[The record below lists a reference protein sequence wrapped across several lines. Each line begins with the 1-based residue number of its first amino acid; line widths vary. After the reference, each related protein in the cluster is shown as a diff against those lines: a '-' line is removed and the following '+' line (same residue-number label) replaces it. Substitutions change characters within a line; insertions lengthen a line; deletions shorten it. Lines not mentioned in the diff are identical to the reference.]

1 MGVDQALS
9 LLLRG
14 AEQVHSLHELRE
26 RLAAC
31 RPLRV
36 KFGVD
41 PTSPDLHLGHS
52 VPLFKLRQFQD
63 LGHQAV
69 LVIGDFTAQIGDPT
83 GRNAARP
90 EVSEEEV
97 RRNAATYRD
106 QAFRI
111 LDPERVEIVWNAS
124 WFGKMSSREL
134 LLLQRRATATQIL
147 QRRDF
152 QQRWEKG
159 EPIGLHELLYPL
171 LQGWD
176 SVMVRADVE
185 IGGSDQLFNMLIGRD
200 LQEQVEQPPQVVLT
214 LPLLEGIDGENKM
227 SKSLGNAIGVSEP
240 PDAIFGKT
248 MSISDELMAK
258 WYPIFLD
265 APLAPELHPMEAKK
279 ALAER
284 LVARFHGEEAAKK
297 ARKAFER
304 VFSQREVP
312 EEVPEFA
319 LPGHEIPIL
328 EALLLIGAVPSK
340 SEARRLLTQGA
351 VLVDGLRITDP
362 RAIVSLGAHPL
373 LRCGRR
379 FFARLKPERG

>member
-1 MGVDQALS
+1 MAVDEALE

-14 AEQVHSLHELRE
+14 TEQVHSAQELRE
-26 RLAAC
+26 RLAAS

-63 LGHQAV
+63 LGHRAV

-90 EVSEEEV
+90 EISPEEV
-97 RRNAATYRD
+97 RRNAATYQE

-111 LDPERVEIVWNAS
+111 LDPDRTEIVWNAS
-124 WFGKMSSREL
+124 WFERMSSREL
-134 LLLQRRATATQIL
+134 LLLERRATATQIL

-200 LQEQVEQPPQVVLT
+200 LQEQMKQPPQIVVT
-214 LPLLEGIDGENKM
+214 LPLLEGVDGENKM
-227 SKSLGNAIGVSEP
+227 SKSLGNAIGVAESPEE
-240 PDAIFGKT
+240 IFGKT
-248 MSISDELMAK
+248 MSISDELMSR
-258 WYPIFLD
+258 WYPIFLG
-265 APLAPELHPMEAKK
+265 APLSSEAHPMEAKK
-279 ALAER
+279 GLAER
-284 LVARFHGEEAAKK
+284 LVARFHGAEA
-297 ARKAFER
+297 ARKARTGFDR

-312 EEVPEFA
+312 EEIPEFA
-319 LPGHEIPIL
+319 LPGHEQPIL
-328 EALLLIGAVPSK
+328 EALLLVGAVPSK
-340 SEARRLLTQGA
+340 SEAKRLVIQGA
-351 VLVDGLRITDP
+351 VLIDGVRVTDP
-362 RAIVSLGAHPL
+362 RSTVSLSGHPL
-373 LRCGRR
+373 LRCGKR

>member
-1 MGVDQALS
+1 MMVEEALA
-9 LLLRG
+9 LLLHG
-14 AEQVHSLHELRE
+14 TEQVHSLHELRE
-26 RLAAC
+26 RLAAY

-63 LGHQAV
+63 LGHLAV

-83 GRNAARP
+83 GRNTARP
-90 EVSEEEV
+90 EISTEEI
-97 RRNAATYRD
+97 RRNAATYRE

-111 LDPERVEIVWNAS
+111 LDPDRTEIVWNAS
-124 WFGKMSSREL
+124 WFERMTARDL

-152 QQRWEKG
+152 QQRWEAG

-185 IGGSDQLFNMLIGRD
+185 IGGSDQLFNMLVGRD
-200 LQEQVEQPPQVVLT
+200 LQEQVKQPPQVVLT
-214 LPLLEGIDGENKM
+214 LPLLEGVDGEQKM
-227 SKSLGNAIGVSEP
+227 SKSLGNAIGVAES
-240 PDAIFGKT
+240 PDEIFGKT
-248 MSISDELMAK
+248 MSISDDLMAR
-258 WYPIFLD
+258 WYPIFLGT
-265 APLAPELHPMEAKK
+265 PLSPDLHPMEAKK
-279 ALAER
+279 ELAER

-297 ARKAFER
+297 ARTSFER
-304 VFSQREVP
+304 VFSQRELP
-312 EEVPEFA
+312 EEPPEFA
-319 LPGHEIPIL
+319 LPGHELPIL
-328 EALLLIGAVPSK
+328 EILLLIGAAPSK
-340 SEARRLLTQGA
+340 SEGKRLVTQGA
-351 VLVDGLRITDP
+351 VLLDGLRITDP
-362 RAIVSLGAHPL
+362 RSTVNFAAHPL

-379 FFARLKPERG
+379 FFARLKPERP

>member
-1 MGVDQALS
+1 MVVEEALA

-14 AEQVHSLHELRE
+14 TEQVYSAHELRE
-26 RLAAC
+26 RLGAS

-90 EVSEEEV
+90 EASAEEV
-97 RRNAATYRD
+97 RRNAATYRE

-111 LDPERVEIVWNAS
+111 LDPDRVEIVWNS
-124 WFGKMSSREL
+124 TWFEKMTSREM

-159 EPIGLHELLYPL
+159 EPIGLHELFYPL

-200 LQEQVEQPPQVVLT
+200 LQEQVKQPPQVVLT
-214 LPLLEGIDGENKM
+214 LPLLEGVDGENKM
-227 SKSLGNAIGVSEP
+227 SKSLGNAIGVAEGP
-240 PDAIFGKT
+240 EEIFGKT
-248 MSISDELMAK
+248 MSISDELMGK
-258 WYPIFLD
+258 WYPILLGNLVPPD
-265 APLAPELHPMEAKK
+265 AHPMEAKK
-279 ALAER
+279 KLAEW
-284 LVARFHGEEAAKK
+284 LVARFHGEEKAEK
-297 ARKAFER
+297 ARMTFER
-304 VFSQREVP
+304 VFSHREVP
-312 EEVPEFA
+312 EEIPEFD
-319 LPGHEIPIL
+319 LPGQEMPIL
-328 EALLLIGAVPSK
+328 EILLSIGAVPSK
-340 SEARRLLTQGA
+340 SEGRRLVTQGA

-362 RAIVSLGAHPL
+362 RSTVRFTAHPL

-379 FFARLKPERG
+379 FFARLKPEGL

>member
-1 MGVDQALS
+1 MAVDEALEV
-9 LLLRG
+9 LLRG
-14 AEQVHSLHELRE
+14 TEQVHSIHELRE
-26 RLAAC
+26 RLAAS

-90 EVSEEEV
+90 EVSMEEV
-97 RRNAATYRD
+97 RRNAATYRE

-111 LDPERVEIVWNAS
+111 LDPNRVEILWNAS
-124 WFGKMSSREL
+124 WFEPMTSREM

-152 QQRWEKG
+152 QQRWENG

-185 IGGSDQLFNMLIGRD
+185 IGGSDQLFNMLMGRD
-200 LQEQVEQPPQVVLT
+200 LQEQVKQPPQVVLT
-214 LPLLEGIDGENKM
+214 LPLLEGTDGENKM
-227 SKSLGNAIGVSEP
+227 SKSLGNAIGVAES
-240 PDAIFGKT
+240 PDEIFGKT
-248 MSISDELMAK
+248 MSISDELMGK
-258 WYPIFLD
+258 WYPIFLG
-265 APLAPELHPMEAKK
+265 APLPHNAHPMEAKK

-284 LVARFHGEEAAKK
+284 LVARFHGEEK
-297 ARKAFER
+297 AQKAQKSFER
-304 VFSQREVP
+304 VFSHREVP
-312 EEVPEFA
+312 EEISEFD
-319 LPGHEIPIL
+319 LPGREMPIL
-328 EALLLIGAVPSK
+328 EILLSIGAAPSK
-340 SEARRLLTQGA
+340 SEARRLVTQGA
-351 VLVDGLRITDP
+351 VLIDGMRVTDP
-362 RAIVSLGAHPL
+362 RSTVRLADQPL

-379 FFARLKPERG
+379 FFARLTPKQD

>member
-1 MGVDQALS
+1 MAVEEALA
-9 LLLRG
+9 LLLSG
-14 AEQVHSLHELRE
+14 TEQVHSPQELRA
-26 RLAAC
+26 RLAAS

-41 PTSPDLHLGHS
+41 PTSPDLHLGHA

-63 LGHQAV
+63 LGHLAV

-83 GRNAARP
+83 GRKAVRP
-90 EVSEEEV
+90 ELSAEEV
-97 RRNAATYRD
+97 RRHAATYRE

-111 LDPERVEIVWNAS
+111 LDPDRVEIVWNAD
-124 WFGKMSSREL
+124 WFEKMTSRDL
-134 LLLQRRATATQIL
+134 LLLERRVTATRIL

-176 SVMVRADVE
+176 SVMVHADVE

-200 LQEQVEQPPQVVLT
+200 LQEQMNQPPQVVLT
-214 LPLLEGIDGENKM
+214 LPLLEGLDGENKM
-227 SKSLGNAIGVSEP
+227 SKSLGNAIGVAEP
-240 PDAIFGKT
+240 PEEIFGKT
-248 MSISDELMAK
+248 MRISDALMAR
-258 WYPIFLD
+258 WYPILLGR
-265 APLAPELHPMEAKK
+265 PLSPDVHPMEAKK
-279 ALAER
+279 ALAEW
-284 LVARFHGEEAAKK
+284 LVARFHGTEAAQS
-297 ARKAFER
+297 ARKGFER

-319 LPGHEIPIL
+319 LPGHQMPIVEI
-328 EALLLIGAVPSK
+328 LLLIGAAPSR
-340 SEARRLLTQGA
+340 SEAKRLLAQGA
-351 VLVDGLRITDP
+351 VLIDGQRVTDP
-362 RAIVSLGAHPL
+362 RANVNLSGHPL

-379 FFARLKPERG
+379 FFARLHPAPG

>member
-1 MGVDQALS
+1 MAGEEALA

-14 AEQVHSLHELRE
+14 TEQVHSTRELRE
-26 RLAAC
+26 RLAAS

-83 GRNAARP
+83 GRNTTRP
-90 EVSEEEV
+90 EVSAEEV
-97 RRNAATYRD
+97 RRNAATYQE

-111 LDPERVEIVWNAS
+111 LDPDRVEVVWNAS
-124 WFGKMSSREL
+124 WFEKMTSREL

-152 QQRWEKG
+152 QQRLEKG

-200 LQEQVEQPPQVVLT
+200 LQEQVKQPPQIVLT

-227 SKSLGNAIGVSEP
+227 SKSLGNAIGVSEA
-240 PDAIFGKT
+240 PDDIFGKT
-248 MSISDELMAK
+248 MSISDALMGR
-258 WYPIFLD
+258 WYPIFLGT
-265 APLAPELHPMEAKK
+265 PLSPEVHPMEAKK
-279 ALAER
+279 RLAER
-284 LVARFHGEEAAKK
+284 LVARFHGAEAAEG

-312 EEVPEFA
+312 EEIPEFA
-319 LPGHEIPIL
+319 LPGHEQPIL
-328 EALLLIGAVPSK
+328 EALLLIGAAPSK
-340 SEARRLLTQGA
+340 SEAKRLVTQGA
-351 VLVDGLRITDP
+351 VLIDGMRVTDP
-362 RAIVSLGAHPL
+362 RSTVSLSEHPL